1 MSKPQN
7 VHTVQSYFD
16 EKKNQRTIWEKLKT
30 QTRKLSRKS
39 EIPKNGNLKAL
50 LCIFWSQY
58 KRRCTHLRSQK
69 TVRTNTNSSSSK

>member
-39 EIPKNGNLKAL
+39 EIKKKK
-50 LCIFWSQY
+50 IEI
-58 KRRCTHLRSQK
+58 
-69 TVRTNTNSSSSK
+69 

>member
-39 EIPKNGNLKAL
+39 EIKKKKNRKLFL
-50 LCIFWSQY
+50 
-58 KRRCTHLRSQK
+58 
-69 TVRTNTNSSSSK
+69 NSFCYASIIIP